1 MIKSNNDTILGLDEF
16 TLKTSDEVMLGITI
30 DRKLIFS
37 KYIKSLCE
45 KTGQKASSLSPISPY
60 LHEN

>member
-1 MIKSNNDTILGLDEF
+1 MIKSNNDNILGFDEF

-37 KYIKSLCE
+37 KYIKSLC
-45 KTGQKASSLSPISPY
+45 KKAGQKVSSLSPISPY